1 MYCWFGLTCTL
12 EAPDVI
18 LFVQSNQCL
27 AVLQLLPAAGTL
39 VLPQGRRGGEGGL
52 HLPLPLTL
60 YTFLTQTILPGERH
74 PLARREWILTSE
86 NIYSNDINYGNDKM
100 I

>member
-1 MYCWFGLTCTL
+1 M
-12 EAPDVI
+12 I
-18 LFVQSNQCL
+18 LFVQSYQCL

-74 PLARREWILTSE
+74 PLARREWILASE
-86 NIYSNDINYGNDKM
+86 NIIHIYDINYGNDKM
-100 I
+100 ISL